1 MKCAEGDNWR
11 LQDYFPQ
18 LVNAFVGRDSNTQ
31 FWGLLGDNFYDR
43 DGSVT
48 DFAFGRSEKSGLW
61 LRTRCD
67 SYGLSLETK
76 AKLFL
81 TVPGNHDYWLEGAP
95 VRATSQDQCGNGFVQ
110 YYGQDVKAA
119 LDLEGVSRP
128 APYDLS
134 IDPVIP
140 GNPKLCAYTARENS
154 FFYNVVGN
162 IGFIGYSAVH
172 SWESQK
178 ADFGTACAKFFADS
192 DVDLVFVLGHWN
204 KQGAGTLENTDLLN
218 TTRLVVESFPS
229 TCGALHEEGR
239 VTFAMGHEHCAH
251 PVVNNYMTSGSTAA
265 RTGFLVGS
273 FGMDDWV
280 CPDYTTAYDAPPV
293 VENKDVEV
301 AQDERR
307 SPHTYGFPVFS
318 TEGNRF
324 TVWYFLLKRNGNKE
338 SGVDYFDEVLNCLQ
352 FERTWK
358 LCTHLAVLWHERELP
373 PRRPTKH
380 VVSLEEY
387 VLNSSDNAS
396 APSPSPSPEGKKKKG
411 GFYGRGGNGAPP
423 SVQSGG
429 QRKKENNHKAPST
442 ITTAAG
448 GGQSTQTRERML
460 ENALLNKE
468 TQRRQEREIAQQ
480 KIDTLKE
487 ENERLKQRLTENGF
501 FSAHLQEGGSSSS
514 SATFAPP
521 AHINSSKAT
530 SSTSNPGGAA
540 SARPPPYN
548 PAVVPPNPKH
558 EQTPPPT
565 ETQAA
570 LVSQLRGELTKAETR
585 LRALEQDNEHWKAT
599 AAKQKSQLAEMQQ
612 ALKVNNKPAGV
623 DVSVVCSSNK
633 ASSASG
639 STAPTTT
646 SPSTSLKLLDK
657 KVKVMKK
664 SFELFK
670 QEMALFLTNLKPRGL
685 SSKGLMHTSASFSL
699 DPVTKL
705 ARTVVDYRARF
716 LREAAERRQL
726 HNRLQ
731 ELRGNIRVF
740 CRVATSR
747 STSTQSQSSTSHYTR
762 IHLPEGSFDEIG
774 LWNDYTNATKTWRFD
789 RVFGPKESNADVF
802 HATEMRDLV
811 TSSLDGYPV
820 CIFAY
825 GPTGSGKT
833 YSMAGG
839 DQDP

>member
-1 MKCAEGDNWR
+1 VPTTFS
-11 LQDYFPQ
+11 YQ
-18 LVNAFVGRDSNTQ
+18 LVPA
-31 FWGLLGDNFYDR
+31 
-43 DGSVT
+43 
-48 DFAFGRSEKSGLW
+48 
-61 LRTRCD
+61 
-67 SYGLSLETK
+67 YGLSLETK

-373 PRRPTKH
+373 PRRSSR
-380 VVSLEEY
+380 VVGVE
-387 VLNSSDNAS
+387 
-396 APSPSPSPEGKKKKG
+396 KKAAVADGVRAKVVVG
-411 GFYGRGGNGAPP
+411 GSESGRRKRAVGG
-423 SVQSGG
+423 GG
-429 QRKKENNHKAPST
+429 TTA
-442 ITTAAG
+442 TAAG
-448 GGQSTQTRERML
+448 RTAEERG
-460 ENALLNKE
+460 
-468 TQRRQEREIAQQ
+468 
-480 KIDTLKE
+480 
-487 ENERLKQRLTENGF
+487 TE
-501 FSAHLQEGGSSSS
+501 SSSDIY
-514 SATFAPP
+514 A
-521 AHINSSKAT
+521 
-530 SSTSNPGGAA
+530 
-540 SARPPPYN
+540 
-548 PAVVPPNPKH
+548 
-558 EQTPPPT
+558 
-565 ETQAA
+565 
-570 LVSQLRGELTKAETR
+570 
-585 LRALEQDNEHWKAT
+585 
-599 AAKQKSQLAEMQQ
+599 
-612 ALKVNNKPAGV
+612 
-623 DVSVVCSSNK
+623 
-633 ASSASG
+633 
-639 STAPTTT
+639 
-646 SPSTSLKLLDK
+646 
-657 KVKVMKK
+657 
-664 SFELFK
+664 
-670 QEMALFLTNLKPRGL
+670 
-685 SSKGLMHTSASFSL
+685 
-699 DPVTKL
+699 
-705 ARTVVDYRARF
+705 
-716 LREAAERRQL
+716 
-726 HNRLQ
+726 
-731 ELRGNIRVF
+731 
-740 CRVATSR
+740 
-747 STSTQSQSSTSHYTR
+747 
-762 IHLPEGSFDEIG
+762 
-774 LWNDYTNATKTWRFD
+774 
-789 RVFGPKESNADVF
+789 
-802 HATEMRDLV
+802 
-811 TSSLDGYPV
+811 
-820 CIFAY
+820 
-825 GPTGSGKT
+825 
-833 YSMAGG
+833 
-839 DQDP
+839 